1 MRTWRCTTLS
11 WEYGPWYA
19 QRPAS
24 KNFCAFLPA
33 ASPVVCHC
41 LSLNGL
47 VLPQDLF
54 DEARGRERSP
64 LLCELVAAVADSA
77 GLREYE
83 AERGTRR
90 EHYRAA
96 EEEGNRRFAAR
107 QAAKQKPKL

>member
-1 MRTWRCTTLS
+1 M
-11 WEYGPWYA
+11 
-19 QRPAS
+19 
-24 KNFCAFLPA
+24 
-33 ASPVVCHC
+33 
-41 LSLNGL
+41 
-47 VLPQDLF
+47 PQDLF

-96 EEEGNRRFAAR
+96 EEEGNRSVIVYSTGAEVGASED
-107 QAAKQKPKL
+107 